1 MSEAYSNI
9 SVVRQ
14 QLVSVGESRGCTL
27 MVRDAHHGSL
37 SGVLYGYA
45 RLPTLPVVRMGIN
58 HFNTSH
64 ASTLKGLQYQFQSR
78 SVSCSRLLIL
88 QVLLPQYSPSF
99 LALLGG

>member
-1 MSEAYSNI
+1 MHKMSKACSNI

-27 MVRDAHHGSL
+27 MVRDLHHGSL

-58 HFNTSH
+58 HFCFFPVNLVH
-64 ASTLKGLQYQFQSR
+64 
-78 SVSCSRLLIL
+78 LLNCML
-88 QVLLPQYSPSF
+88 CYS
-99 LALLGG
+99 